1 MPVSQMRMLRSNEV
15 TQLVSAGRGGAG
27 VGGEEKSSVRH
38 FHTLMLSHCLSALSL
53 ALPHGKWG
61 LGSLTGD

>member
-15 TQLVSAGRGGAG
+15 TQLVSAGRG
-27 VGGEEKSSVRH
+27 GGEEKSSVRH